1 MNILTSRYIK
11 RTVLVFHEN
20 LIDTCNVL
28 SMTIPT
34 YTNITVYIILFT
46 DIRLCEFDV
55 IRSSQISEDT
65 CMETIHQSTLMLIS
79 FPEYDL
85 MF

>member
-1 MNILTSRYIK
+1 MILCEYYYISLYK
-11 RTVLVFHEN
+11 ESTILVFHEN

-65 CMETIHQSTLMLIS
+65 WKPYIKVL
-79 FPEYDL
+79 
-85 MF
+85 

>member
-1 MNILTSRYIK
+1 
-11 RTVLVFHEN
+11 
-20 LIDTCNVL
+20 
-28 SMTIPT
+28 MTIPT

-65 CMETIHQSTLMLIS
+65 WKPYIKVL
-79 FPEYDL
+79 
-85 MF
+85 